1 LHRPI
6 LLVARS
12 LAVLALF
19 AAATATPLGSS
30 GGSPSRARAATT
42 VPVGTSFPRP
52 TMNSPITIPLHVGS
66 DSLHLDDSRD
76 YILVMPPQKKTG
88 PLYIRGGHDVEV
100 IGGYM
105 STTTKGPNIN
115 ISDDSGTQSGRIVH
129 IEGVLID
136 GSSGVPSD
144 GIKIQAPNTI
154 VQLEN
159 DRIVGLWGTLGG
171 YHADVVQ
178 PGGGVKELRIDG
190 LTGASHYNDLYF
202 RRETN
207 PLEPPTGKVTIRNAN
222 TFGYVNPKGT
232 APATTIRGIAIGTQS
247 NPPSDDSQAIN
258 CTLTDPLVFDN
269 FWVTPPAGVRPGQFV
284 WPDDNM
290 EGGASWCDSAF
301 AAGSSTVSWLGL
313 SSAKGGK
320 VSGAINVGAH
330 ADFVPAGS
338 VGLGYR

>member
-88 PLYIRGGHDVEV
+88 PLYIRGGHDVEL

-178 PGGGVKELRIDG
+178 PGGGVRELRIDG

-232 APATTIRGIAIGTQS
+232 SPATTIRGIAIGTQS
-247 NPPSDDSQAIN
+247 NPPSDDSQPIN

-301 AAGSSTVSWLGL
+301 AAGSSTVSWPGL

>member
-1 LHRPI
+1 MPRLIP
-6 LLVARS
+6 LVVRS

-19 AAATATPLGSS
+19 AAATATLLSLSGS
-30 GGSPSRARAATT
+30 SPSRARAAT
-42 VPVGTSFPRP
+42 VGTSWPRP
-52 TMNSPITIPLHVGS
+52 PMNNPITIPLHVGS
-66 DSLHLDDSRD
+66 DSLHLDDLRD
-76 YILVMPPQKKTG
+76 YILVMPSQKKTG
-88 PLYIRGGHDVEV
+88 PLYIRGGHNVEV

-159 DRIVGLWGTLGG
+159 DRIVGLWGTLSG

-190 LTGASHYNDLYF
+190 FTGASHYNDFYF
-202 RRETN
+202 RREAN
-207 PLEPPTGKVTIRNAN
+207 PLEPPIGKVTIRNTN
-222 TFGYVNPKGT
+222 MSGYVNAKGT
-232 APATTIRGIAIGTQS
+232 VPATTIRGISIGTQS
-247 NPPSDDSQAIN
+247 NPPSDDSQGIN
-258 CTLTDPLVFDN
+258 CTLTDPVVFDN
-269 FWVTPPAGVRPGQFV
+269 FWITPPAGVRPGQFV

-290 EGGASWCDSAF
+290 EGSASWCDSVF
-301 AAGSSTVSWLGL
+301 AAGSSTVNWPGL
-313 SSAKGGK
+313 STTKGGK

-330 ADFVPAGS
+330 ADFVPAGIA
-338 VGLGYR
+338 GLGYK

>member
-1 LHRPI
+1 MPRLIP
-6 LLVARS
+6 LVARS

-19 AAATATPLGSS
+19 AAAIATLFSLS
-30 GGSPSRARAATT
+30 GGSPSRARAAT
-42 VPVGTSFPRP
+42 VGTSFPRP
-52 TMNSPITIPLHVGS
+52 PMNNPITIPLHVGS

-76 YILVMPPQKKTG
+76 YILVMPSQKKTG
-88 PLYIRGGHDVEV
+88 PLYIRGGHNVEV

-159 DRIVGLWGTLGG
+159 DRIVGLWGTLSG

-190 LTGASHYNDLYF
+190 LTGASHYNDLLLPPRGQPARAADRKGDDPKHQHVRVRQRQGHQLPRPRSAASRSARNRT
-202 RRETN
+202 RR
-207 PLEPPTGKVTIRNAN
+207 PT
-222 TFGYVNPKGT
+222 T
-232 APATTIRGIAIGTQS
+232 ARG
-247 NPPSDDSQAIN
+247 
-258 CTLTDPLVFDN
+258 
-269 FWVTPPAGVRPGQFV
+269 
-284 WPDDNM
+284 
-290 EGGASWCDSAF
+290 
-301 AAGSSTVSWLGL
+301 ST
-313 SSAKGGK
+313 A
-320 VSGAINVGAH
+320 
-330 ADFVPAGS
+330 
-338 VGLGYR
+338 R

>member
-1 LHRPI
+1 MRRPI
-6 LLVARS
+6 PLVARS

-19 AAATATPLGSS
+19 AAATATLPSSS
-30 GGSPSRARAATT
+30 GGSPSRARAATA
-42 VPVGTSFPRP
+42 PVGTSFPRP
-52 TMNSPITIPLHVGS
+52 TMTSPITIPLHVGS
-66 DSLHLDDSRD
+66 DSLQLDDSRD
-76 YILVMPPQKKTG
+76 YILVMPSQKKTG
-88 PLYIRGGHDVEV
+88 PLYIRGGHNVEV
-100 IGGYM
+100 IGGFM

-115 ISDDSGTQSGRIVH
+115 ISDDSGTRSGRIVH

-190 LTGASHYNDLYF
+190 LTGASHYNDLYL
-202 RRETN
+202 RREAN
-207 PLEPPTGKVTIRNAN
+207 PLEPPIGKVTIRNTN
-222 TFGYVNPKGT
+222 MFGYVNSKGT
-232 APATTIRGIAIGTQS
+232 SPATTIRGISIGTQS

-258 CTLTDPLVFDN
+258 CTLTDPLVLDN
-269 FWVTPPAGVRPGQFV
+269 FWITPPTGVRPGQFE

-290 EGGASWCDSAF
+290 EGAASWCDSAF
-301 AAGSSTVSWLGL
+301 AAGSSTVSWPGL

-338 VGLGYR
+338 VGLGYK

>member
-88 PLYIRGGHDVEV
+88 PLYIRGGHDVEL

-190 LTGASHYNDLYF
+190 LTGASHYNDVRVRQPQGYRSRDHDPRHRDRHAVEPAV
-202 RRETN
+202 RR
-207 PLEPPTGKVTIRNAN
+207 
-222 TFGYVNPKGT
+222 
-232 APATTIRGIAIGTQS
+232 Q
-247 NPPSDDSQAIN
+247 
-258 CTLTDPLVFDN
+258 
-269 FWVTPPAGVRPGQFV
+269 PGDQ
-284 WPDDNM
+284 
-290 EGGASWCDSAF
+290 
-301 AAGSSTVSWLGL
+301 L
-313 SSAKGGK
+313 
-320 VSGAINVGAH
+320 H
-330 ADFVPAGS
+330 AD
-338 VGLGYR
+338 

>member
-178 PGGGVKELRIDG
+178 PGGGVRELRIDG

-232 APATTIRGIAIGTQS
+232 SPATTIRGIAIGTQS

-301 AAGSSTVSWLGL
+301 AAGSSTVSWPGL

-330 ADFVPAGS
+330 PDFVPAGS